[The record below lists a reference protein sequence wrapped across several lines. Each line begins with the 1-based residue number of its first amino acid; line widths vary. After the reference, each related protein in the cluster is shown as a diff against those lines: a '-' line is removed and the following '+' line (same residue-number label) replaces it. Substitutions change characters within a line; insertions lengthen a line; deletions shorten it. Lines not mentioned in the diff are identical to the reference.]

1 MEVAALAALFGVGFL
16 LTRGPAKT
24 ETEETKEGFE
34 EAINDGSNDLFLPNG
49 GQPQAAYEQVR
60 TDPGYGTV
68 PGKPRQPSQAPEG
81 QLDQFYR
88 LPSGGSLSSNPIEQ
102 PDLYP
107 RNLLFSSPSMAP
119 QAPQT
124 AVTAQVRFN
133 TPGIEQPPNYNSGKT
148 VISSLT
154 GLPMTSDEFTHN
166 NMVPFFR
173 GSVKQNMTD
182 DSNTSTLDNM
192 IGTGFNQ
199 IEKREQAPL
208 FDPHREPT
216 GNITGL
222 ENMTDYVQDR
232 MIVGS
237 NRANEKPMES
247 TRVGPGIGQGFSSL
261 PIGGFQQIEVLEV
274 ARRNLS
280 VDELRATSNPKL
292 TFEGVVIPGKAIGA
306 QRGEIGEVR
315 KYHPDKFFLNEN
327 GERNFVT
334 ANSDNLRPT
343 TRSDQVMKFQ
353 ARTETSTEFQGPAG
367 PTDVK
372 QTYTVPSF
380 RAPFVRQHD
389 GYGYRNADGST
400 YGVPD
405 TDATNNDYG
414 ASAYELPVNQRN
426 VTGERGQALNLVTA
440 GAPQAM
446 PAYDPND
453 VARTTVR
460 ETTGAT
466 DWVGSAVGVEA
477 KKLTVY
483 DPNDVART
491 TVRETTGSTD
501 WVGSAVGVEAKKL
514 TVYDPNDVARTTV
527 RETTGSTDWVGVA
540 TGVEAKKL
548 TVYDPNDVARTTVR
562 ETTGSTEWVGVAT
575 GVEAKK
581 LIVYDPTD
589 IPRITL
595 RNTNAEVDTALN
607 VTRAGVPGARTL
619 QFTDGWKP
627 TSKAILSANSSYTGS
642 AGQARAKGEQVYD
655 TAYAMRQNGMKE
667 STAAGR
673 QPMKGNGILPT
684 FNGEDNV
691 NMTFRK
697 LTTDVLND
705 RDNTVNRVVGPS
717 AGVEAIGLM
726 RPKQVL
732 ALDVA
737 KERNMN
743 EILDMLDDNPY
754 ALPVYKLAAA
764 GPAARELRGNEGPA
778 EMGLRS
784 LTSRY

>member
-1 MEVAALAALFGVGFL
+1 MEVAALAALLAVGYV
-16 LTRGPAKT
+16 LTNGSKPT
-24 ETEETKEGFE
+24 VIEESKEGFE
-34 EAINDGSNDLFLPNG
+34 QAIGDGSDDLFVPNG
-49 GQPQAAYEQVR
+49 GQPPPAYEQVR
-60 TDPGYGTV
+60 TSPGYGTV
-68 PGKPRQPSQAPEG
+68 PGKPRQPSYAPEG
-81 QLDQFYR
+81 QLDQYYN
-88 LPSGGSLSSNPIEQ
+88 LPSGGTLSSNPIEQ

-107 RNLLFSSPSMAP
+107 RNLLFASPSMAP

-133 TPGIEQPPNYNSGKT
+133 VPGIEQPPNYNSGKT
-148 VISSLT
+148 VISALT
-154 GLPMTSDEFTHN
+154 GLPMSSDEFTHN

-182 DSNTSTLDNM
+182 DSNTSALDNM

-208 FDPHREPT
+208 FDPQREPM
-216 GNITGL
+216 GNVTGL
-222 ENMTDYVQDR
+222 ENMTDFMQDR
-232 MIVGS
+232 MIVSS
-237 NRANEKPMES
+237 NRANETPIEA
-247 TRVGPGIGQGFSSL
+247 TRVGPGLGQGYSSL
-261 PIGGFQQIEVLEV
+261 PIGGFQQMEVLEV

-280 VDELRATSNPKL
+280 VDELRAASNPKL
-292 TFEGVVIPGKAIGA
+292 TFEGVIIPGKAIGT
-306 QRGEIGEVR
+306 QRGDIGEVR

-334 ANSDNLRPT
+334 ANADNLRPT

-353 ARTETSTEFQGPAG
+353 ARSETSTPIQGPAG
-367 PTDVK
+367 PTDSK

-389 GYGYRNADGST
+389 GYGYRNADGSA
-400 YGVPD
+400 YGVSD
-405 TDATNNDYG
+405 TDATNNDFG
-414 ASAYELPVNQRN
+414 AAAYELPVNQRN
-426 VTGERGQALNLVTA
+426 VISERGQALNLVTA
-440 GAPQAM
+440 GVPQAM
-446 PAYDPND
+446 QAYDPND
-453 VARTTVR
+453 IARPTVRETTGETDWIGSATAVDAKKLTVYDPNDIARTTVRETTGSTDWIGSAVGVEAKKLTVYDPDDIARTTVR
-460 ETTGAT
+460 ETTGAN
-466 DWVGSAVGVEA
+466 DWIGSAVGVEA

-483 DPNDVART
+483 DPNDIART
-491 TVRETTGSTD
+491 TVRETTGETD
-501 WVGSAVGVEAKKL
+501 
-514 TVYDPNDVARTTV
+514 
-527 RETTGSTDWVGVA
+527 
-540 TGVEAKKL
+540 
-548 TVYDPNDVARTTVR
+548 
-562 ETTGSTEWVGVAT
+562 WVGVAT

-607 VTRAGVPGARTL
+607 VTRAGVPGARTM
-619 QFTDGWKP
+619 QFPDGWKP
-627 TSKAILSANSSYTGS
+627 TSKSVLSANSSYTGA

-697 LTTDVLND
+697 LTNDVLND
-705 RDNTVNRVVGPS
+705 RDNTVNRVVGPT

-732 ALDVA
+732 SLNIS

-754 ALPVYKLAAA
+754 ALPVYKLAAG
-764 GPAARELRGNEGPA
+764 GPAARDLRGNEGPA

>member
-1 MEVAALAALFGVGFL
+1 MEVAALAALFGVGYM
-16 LTRGPAKT
+16 LTRGPASGT
-24 ETEETKEGFE
+24 AESKEGFE
-34 EAINDGSNDLFLPNG
+34 ANDGSEDLFLPNG
-49 GQPQAAYEQVR
+49 GQPAAAYEQVR
-60 TDPGYGTV
+60 TAPGYGTV

-88 LPSGGSLSSNPIEQ
+88 LPSGGTLPANPIEQ

-133 TPGIEQPPNYNSGKT
+133 VPGVEAPPNYNSGKT

-154 GLPMTSDEFTHN
+154 GLPMSSDEFTHN

-182 DSNTSTLDNM
+182 DSNTSALDNM

-247 TRVGPGIGQGFSSL
+247 TRVGPGVGQGYSSL

-280 VDELRATSNPKL
+280 VDELRASSNPKL
-292 TFEGVVIPGKAIGA
+292 TYEGVVIPGKAIGA

-315 KYHPDKFFLNEN
+315 KYHPDKFFINQD

-334 ANSDNLRPT
+334 STADNQRPT
-343 TRSDQVMKFQ
+343 VRSDQVMKFQ
-353 ARTETSTEFQGPAG
+353 ARTETSAQLQGPAG

-405 TDATNNDYG
+405 TDAANNDYG

-426 VTGERGQALNLVTA
+426 VISERGQALNLVTA
-440 GAPQAM
+440 GVPTAM
-446 PAYDPND
+446 QVYDPND
-453 VARTTVR
+453 LARPTVR

-466 DWVGSAVGVEA
+466 DWVGLAAGVEA
-477 KKLTVY
+477 KNLTV
-483 DPNDVART
+483 
-491 TVRETTGSTD
+491 
-501 WVGSAVGVEAKKL
+501 
-514 TVYDPNDVARTTV
+514 
-527 RETTGSTDWVGVA
+527 
-540 TGVEAKKL
+540 
-548 TVYDPNDVARTTVR
+548 
-562 ETTGSTEWVGVAT
+562 
-575 GVEAKK
+575 
-581 LIVYDPTD
+581 
-589 IPRITL
+589 
-595 RNTNAEVDTALN
+595 
-607 VTRAGVPGARTL
+607 
-619 QFTDGWKP
+619 
-627 TSKAILSANSSYTGS
+627 
-642 AGQARAKGEQVYD
+642 
-655 TAYAMRQNGMKE
+655 
-667 STAAGR
+667 
-673 QPMKGNGILPT
+673 
-684 FNGEDNV
+684 
-691 NMTFRK
+691 
-697 LTTDVLND
+697 
-705 RDNTVNRVVGPS
+705 
-717 AGVEAIGLM
+717 
-726 RPKQVL
+726 
-732 ALDVA
+732 
-737 KERNMN
+737 
-743 EILDMLDDNPY
+743 
-754 ALPVYKLAAA
+754 
-764 GPAARELRGNEGPA
+764 
-778 EMGLRS
+778 
-784 LTSRY
+784 